1 MDGGE
6 PRRLSAMTF
15 TLAILGRPNVGKS
28 TLFNKL
34 VGQRLALVDNQPG
47 VTRDYREGE
56 ARLGSLGFVAIDTA
70 GFDSATVDDLS
81 ADIRKVTKQALDMS
95 NACLFVVDA
104 KSGII
109 PADREIADFLRKQ
122 SKPVLV
128 AANKSDGRAA
138 ELGYQEAFELGLGD
152 PVRLSAE
159 HGDGFGELYE
169 QINRIAF
176 DAGFDIETDKGESD
190 GESGINPSA
199 PMKIAVVG
207 RPNSGKSSLI
217 NRVLGR
223 ERLLTGE
230 TPGIT
235 RDSISISAEWR
246 GTKVRLFDT
255 AGMRKRSR
263 VVEKIEKLSVSDGLR
278 AVRFAE
284 VVVVLVDAAIP
295 FESQDLRIADLTE
308 REGRA
313 MVVAINKWDL
323 VEEKRLRLRELKQ
336 DFELLLP
343 QMKGAPVVAVS
354 ALTGA
359 GLARLHAA
367 VQESYENW
375 NRRVSTGI
383 LNRWLEEMVIA
394 HPPPAPRGR
403 RIKLRYVTQS
413 NSRPPTFIVMCS
425 HPRLLP
431 ESYSRYLVNGL
442 RSRFGLLGTPIRL
455 IFRSRAEKN
464 PFATNQ

>member
-1 MDGGE
+1 M
-6 PRRLSAMTF
+6 PF

-28 TLFNKL
+28 TLFNRL
-34 VGQRLALVDNQPG
+34 VGQRLALVDNRPG

-56 ARLGSLGFVAIDTA
+56 ARLGSLRFNVIDTA
-70 GFDSATVDDLS
+70 GFESIGEDNLS
-81 ADIRKVTKQALDMS
+81 SDIRKVTKQALDMS
-95 NACLFVVDA
+95 DACLFVVDA
-104 KSGII
+104 KSGVI

-128 AANKSDGRAA
+128 AANKSDGRATHI
-138 ELGYQEAFELGLGD
+138 GYQEAFELGLGE

-159 HGDGFGELYE
+159 HGDGFGELHE
-169 QINRIAF
+169 EINRIAF
-176 DAGFDIETDKGESD
+176 D
-190 GESGINPSA
+190 SGIDVETAKDKAVGEGGEDPLA
-199 PMKIAVVG
+199 PIKIAVVG

-217 NRVLGR
+217 NRVLGQ

-235 RDSISISAEWR
+235 RDSISISADWL

-284 VVVVLVDAAIP
+284 VVVVLIDAEVP
-295 FESQDLRIADLTE
+295 FESQDLRIADLAE

-323 VEEKRLRLRELKQ
+323 VDEKEFRLRELRK
-336 DFELLLP
+336 DFELRFP
-343 QMKGAPVVAVS
+343 QMKGAPVVPVS
-354 ALTGA
+354 ALKGS
-359 GLARLHAA
+359 GLARLRAA
-367 VQESYENW
+367 ILESYENW
-375 NRRVSTGI
+375 NQRVSTGI
-383 LNRWLEEMVIA
+383 LNRWLEEMVVA

-403 RIKLRYVTQS
+403 RIKLRYMTQS
-413 NSRPPTFIVMCS
+413 NSRPPTFIAMCS
-425 HPRLLP
+425 YPRLLP

-442 RSRFGLLGTPIRL
+442 RSRFGLKGTPIRL

-464 PFATNQ
+464 PFATKQ

>member
-1 MDGGE
+1 M
-6 PRRLSAMTF
+6 PF

-28 TLFNKL
+28 TLFNRL
-34 VGQRLALVDNQPG
+34 VGQRLALVDNRPG

-56 ARLGSLGFVAIDTA
+56 ARLGPLRFTVIDTA
-70 GFDSATVDDLS
+70 GFESASQDNLS
-81 ADIRKVTKQALDMS
+81 SDIRKVTEQALDIS
-95 NACLFVVDA
+95 DACLFVVDA
-104 KSGII
+104 KSGVI

-138 ELGYQEAFELGLGD
+138 ETGYHEAFELGLGD

-169 QINRIAF
+169 EISQIALSSGI
-176 DAGFDIETDKGESD
+176 DIEGAKGKAIGPRDK
-190 GESGINPSA
+190 NTLA

-217 NRVLGR
+217 NRVLGQ

-235 RDSISISAEWR
+235 RDSISISADWL

-284 VVVVLVDAAIP
+284 VVVVLVDAAVP
-295 FESQDLRIADLTE
+295 FESQDLRIADLAE

-323 VEEKRLRLRELKQ
+323 VEEKEPRLSELRK
-336 DFELLLP
+336 DFEFLLP
-343 QMKGAPVVAVS
+343 QMKGAPVVPVS

-367 VQESYENW
+367 ILGAYENW

-383 LNRWLEEMVIA
+383 LNRWLGEMSVA

-403 RIKLRYVTQS
+403 RIKLRYITQS
-413 NSRPPTFIVMCS
+413 NSRPPTFIVMS
-425 HPRLLP
+425 SYPRLLP
-431 ESYSRYLVNGL
+431 ASYSRYLVNGL
-442 RSRFGLLGTPIRL
+442 RSRFGLTGTPIRL

-464 PFATNQ
+464 PFAANQ

>member
-28 TLFNKL
+28 TLFNRL

-56 ARLGSLGFVAIDTA
+56 ARLGPLRFSVIDTA
-70 GFDSATVDDLS
+70 GFESTCSDGLS
-81 ADIRKVTKQALDMS
+81 SDIRKVTKQALDMS
-95 NACLFVVDA
+95 DVCLFIVDA

-169 QINRIAF
+169 EINRVAF
-176 DAGFDIETDKGESD
+176 DSGIEIESANGTSD
-190 GESGINPSA
+190 GERDTIPPA

-235 RDSISISAEWR
+235 RDSISISVDWL

-255 AGMRKRSR
+255 AGMRRRSR

-284 VVVVLVDAAIP
+284 VVVILVDAAIP
-295 FESQDLRIADLTE
+295 FESQDLRIADLAE

-323 VEEKRLRLRELKQ
+323 VEEKTQMLRELRQ
-336 DFELLLP
+336 DFELLFP

-367 VQESYENW
+367 VQRSYENW

-403 RIKLRYVTQS
+403 RIKLRYMTQA

-442 RSRFGLLGTPIRL
+442 RSRFGLTGTPIRL

-464 PFATNQ
+464 PFVASR

>member
-1 MDGGE
+1 M
-6 PRRLSAMTF
+6 PF

-28 TLFNKL
+28 TLFNRL
-34 VGQRLALVDNQPG
+34 VGQRLALVDNRPG

-56 ARLGSLGFVAIDTA
+56 ARLGSLRFTVIDTA
-70 GFDSATVDDLS
+70 GFESIGEDNLS
-81 ADIRKVTKQALDMS
+81 SDIRKVTKRALDMS
-95 NACLFVVDA
+95 DACLFVVDA
-104 KSGII
+104 KSGVI

-128 AANKSDGRAA
+128 VANKSDGRATHI
-138 ELGYQEAFELGLGD
+138 GYQEAFELGLGE

-169 QINRIAF
+169 EINRIAF
-176 DAGFDIETDKGESD
+176 DSGIDIETAKGKAVDEGD
-190 GESGINPSA
+190 EDPLA
-199 PMKIAVVG
+199 PIKIAVVG

-217 NRVLGR
+217 NRVLGQ

-235 RDSISISAEWR
+235 RDSISISADWQ

-284 VVVVLVDAAIP
+284 VVVVLIDVEVP
-295 FESQDLRIADLTE
+295 FESQDLRIADLAE

-323 VEEKRLRLRELKQ
+323 VDEKEFKLRELRK

-343 QMKGAPVVAVS
+343 QMKGAPVVPVS
-354 ALTGA
+354 ALKGS
-359 GLARLHAA
+359 GLARLRAA
-367 VQESYENW
+367 ILESYENW
-375 NRRVSTGI
+375 NQRVSTGI
-383 LNRWLEEMVIA
+383 LNRWLEGMVMA

-403 RIKLRYVTQS
+403 RIKLRYMTQS
-413 NSRPPTFIVMCS
+413 SSRPPTFIVMCS
-425 HPRLLP
+425 YPRLLP

-442 RSRFGLLGTPIRL
+442 RSRFGLKGTPIRL

>member
-1 MDGGE
+1 M
-6 PRRLSAMTF
+6 PF

-28 TLFNKL
+28 TLFNRL
-34 VGQRLALVDNQPG
+34 VGQRLALVDNRPG

-56 ARLGSLGFVAIDTA
+56 ARLGSLRLTVIDTA
-70 GFDSATVDDLS
+70 GFESIGEDNLS
-81 ADIRKVTKQALDMS
+81 SDIRKVTKQALDMS
-95 NACLFVVDA
+95 DACLFVVDA
-104 KSGII
+104 KSGVI
-109 PADREIADFLRKQ
+109 PADREIVDFLRKQ

-128 AANKSDGRAA
+128 VANKSDGRATHI
-138 ELGYQEAFELGLGD
+138 GYQEAFELGLGE

-169 QINRIAF
+169 EINRITF
-176 DAGFDIETDKGESD
+176 DSGIDIETTKGKAVDEGD
-190 GESGINPSA
+190 EDPLA
-199 PMKIAVVG
+199 PIKIAVVG

-217 NRVLGR
+217 NRVLGQ

-235 RDSISISAEWR
+235 RDSISISADWQ

-284 VVVVLVDAAIP
+284 VVVVLIDVEVP
-295 FESQDLRIADLTE
+295 FESQDLRIADLAE

-323 VEEKRLRLRELKQ
+323 VDEKEFKLRELRK

-343 QMKGAPVVAVS
+343 QMKGAPVVPVS
-354 ALTGA
+354 ALKGS
-359 GLARLHAA
+359 GLARLRAA
-367 VQESYENW
+367 ILESYENW
-375 NRRVSTGI
+375 NQRVSTGI
-383 LNRWLEEMVIA
+383 LNRWLEGMVIA

-403 RIKLRYVTQS
+403 RIKLRYMTQS
-413 NSRPPTFIVMCS
+413 SSRPPTFIVMCS
-425 HPRLLP
+425 YPRLLP

-442 RSRFGLLGTPIRL
+442 RSRFGLKGTPIRL

>member
-1 MDGGE
+1 M
-6 PRRLSAMTF
+6 
-15 TLAILGRPNVGKS
+15 
-28 TLFNKL
+28 
-34 VGQRLALVDNQPG
+34 VDNRPG

-56 ARLGSLGFVAIDTA
+56 ARLGLLRFTVIDTA
-70 GFDSATVDDLS
+70 GFESVGEDNLS
-81 ADIRKVTKQALDMS
+81 SDIRKVTKQALDMS
-95 NACLFVVDA
+95 DACLFVVDA
-104 KSGII
+104 KSGVI

-128 AANKSDGRAA
+128 AANKSDGRAMHI
-138 ELGYQEAFELGLGD
+138 GYQEAFELGLGE

-159 HGDGFGELYE
+159 HGDGFGELHE
-169 QINRIAF
+169 EINRIAF
-176 DAGFDIETDKGESD
+176 DSGIDIETAKDKAVGEG
-190 GESGINPSA
+190 GEDPLA
-199 PMKIAVVG
+199 PIKIAVVG

-217 NRVLGR
+217 NRVLGQ

-235 RDSISISAEWR
+235 RDSISISADWL

-284 VVVVLVDAAIP
+284 VVVVLIDAEVP
-295 FESQDLRIADLTE
+295 FESQDLRIADLAE

-323 VEEKRLRLRELKQ
+323 VDEKEFKLRELRK
-336 DFELLLP
+336 DFELRLP
-343 QMKGAPVVAVS
+343 QMKGAPVVPVS
-354 ALTGA
+354 ALKGS
-359 GLARLHAA
+359 GLARLRAA
-367 VQESYENW
+367 ILESYENW
-375 NRRVSTGI
+375 NQRVSTGI

-403 RIKLRYVTQS
+403 RIKLRYMTQS
-413 NSRPPTFIVMCS
+413 NSRPPTFIAMCS
-425 HPRLLP
+425 YPRLLP

-442 RSRFGLLGTPIRL
+442 RSRFGLKGTPIRL

-464 PFATNQ
+464 PFATKQ